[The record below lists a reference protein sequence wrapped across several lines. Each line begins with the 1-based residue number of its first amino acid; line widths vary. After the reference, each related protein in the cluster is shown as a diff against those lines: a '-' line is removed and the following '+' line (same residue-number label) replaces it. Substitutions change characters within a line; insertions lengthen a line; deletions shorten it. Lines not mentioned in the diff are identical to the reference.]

1 MTLKKLY
8 DVKFGGEISSAEAQ
22 EINRSLASAAMK
34 DLPNDQLTNVKD
46 YLEAA
51 FATQSIEREHVQP
64 LTELLEQL
72 RGYA

>member
-1 MTLKKLY
+1 MTLNKLVE
-8 DVKFGGEISSAEAQ
+8 VKLGGELSSAEAQ
-22 EINRSLASAAMK
+22 EINRVLASTAIK
-34 DLPNDQLTNVKD
+34 DLPSDQLTNVKD

-51 FATQSIEREHVQP
+51 FATQPIEREHVQP